1 VVFAPDQVEKDV
13 DHENGEGR
21 AAELWRG
28 RVRYFRDGVILGSRA
43 FVQFHLERLKE
54 KLGYKRKRGPVAVEI
69 FPLADLWALRK
80 QRAREFG

>member
-1 VVFAPDQVEKDV
+1 
-13 DHENGEGR
+13 
-21 AAELWRG
+21 
-28 RVRYFRDGVILGSRA
+28 VILGSRA
-43 FVQFHLERLKE
+43 FVQFHFERLKE